1 MKRWT
6 IKELSETTDLKFA
19 ACILRERRA
28 PLNPYSPLAQKLED
42 SKNMLLR
49 MDGYL
54 TGGEAEP
61 RSRRRRSSRFCTGTG
76 ITRRLD

>member
-19 ACILRERRA
+19 ACILSERRA
-28 PLNPYSPLAQKLED
+28 PLNPYSPLAQKLGD

-49 MDGYL
+49 MDGYRSL
-54 TGGEAEP
+54 APAAEGRRDSVPGRVSLGG
-61 RSRRRRSSRFCTGTG
+61 ST
-76 ITRRLD
+76 D

>member
-28 PLNPYSPLAQKLED
+28 PLNPYSPLAQKLEE

-49 MDGYL
+49 MDTWL
-54 TGGEAEP
+54 GGELEP
-61 RSRRRRSSRFCTGTG
+61 RFRRRRSSRFCTGTG

>member
-54 TGGEAEP
+54 TGW
-61 RSRRRRSSRFCTGTG
+61 
-76 ITRRLD
+76 